1 LSTARWKRSGAAAI
15 ARRWPRI
22 GDHIAVLRLRPD
34 HGIWFAAT
42 AEPGH
47 ITVSDPAGA
56 DDVALFISD
65 DEGNIVDGPIQ
76 AVPASA
82 S

>member
-1 LSTARWKRSGAAAI
+1 
-15 ARRWPRI
+15 
-22 GDHIAVLRLRPD
+22 VLRLRPD

-42 AEPGH
+42 GEPGH